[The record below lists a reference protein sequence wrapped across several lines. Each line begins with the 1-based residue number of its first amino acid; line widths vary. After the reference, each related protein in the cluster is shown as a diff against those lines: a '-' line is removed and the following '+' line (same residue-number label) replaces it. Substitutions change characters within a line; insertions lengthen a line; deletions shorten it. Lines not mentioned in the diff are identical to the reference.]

1 MQSKLVHTCI
11 IMGRLSGIDDTG
23 NVTLAQGLHDT
34 TRTNFY
40 KSYLMKLKNAI
51 DGANVV
57 GYFAWSLLDN
67 SEWRLRYTSRFKSLC
82 RLQQLCWKS
91 RRFGNNY

>member
-1 MQSKLVHTCI
+1 M
-11 IMGRLSGIDDTG
+11 DDTG

-40 KSYLMKLKNAI
+40 KSYLMKLKKAI

-67 SEWRLRYTSRFKSLC
+67 SEWRSGHTSRFEIVYVDYNLKRYPKMSAYWVRKL
-82 RLQQLCWKS
+82 LQRNK
-91 RRFGNNY
+91 